1 MSAPRLRPVR
11 VGAPTTRHRS
21 AATLV
26 GVVLLALSGCGGPD
40 GLAAEPRQLV
50 FTPARTRLE
59 LHLHNHGAA
68 ATALSRIR
76 IDPRDKDWGAFTID
90 DRTLPREVA
99 AGDAAVLHLAV
110 DRDHFEKRG
119 QSRAG
124 QARLH
129 LMVDGTPRSIDL
141 KFVPDDPAQALRG
154 ALLRF
159 AILAA
164 AAGFAWTLAR
174 RARRSLP
181 AWPAWLPALVL
192 LAALPW
198 GPGVCPDLLTQH
210 LSAAD
215 VEQCADGR
223 GGAPLALLPA
233 REALLAYLV
242 ALAAAALGRLA
253 HAVSGGSSLAP
264 AVRLASRDLALALA
278 FAGPL
283 LVFGTLDA
291 ATLIAEQQI
300 VLLPGIPRWG
310 IFVQPLSA
318 AVAIA
323 VAAAP
328 IASTAERI
336 GVAAAIALF
345 FLGGH
350 HLPLVSA
357 GSLPHAAILALA
369 AATLAAK
376 IAAISWLIG
385 RLHRLPQGS
394 RARARLLR
402 VERAGLPI
410 AVASVLVTSAYAL
423 WR

>member
-1 MSAPRLRPVR
+1 MIARAL
-11 VGAPTTRHRS
+11 
-21 AATLV
+21 AAAVLV
-26 GVVLLALSGCGGPD
+26 AALSGCGGPD
-40 GLAAEPRQLV
+40 GLAAEPRELV

-59 LHLHNHGAA
+59 LRLYNHGDVPI
-68 ATALSRIR
+68 ALSRNR
-76 IDPRDKDWGAFTID
+76 IDPRDRDWGAFTIV

-99 AGDAAVLHLAV
+99 AGDAAVLHLVV
-110 DRDHFEKRG
+110 DGDHFEKRG

-129 LMVDGTPRSIDL
+129 LLVDGTPRSIDL
-141 KFVPDDPAQALRG
+141 KFTPGDPAQSLRG

-164 AAGFAWTLAR
+164 VAGLAWASAR
-174 RARRSLP
+174 RTRRPLP
-181 AWPAWLPALVL
+181 AWPAWLPALVI
-192 LAALPW
+192 LAVLPW
-198 GPGVCPDLLTQH
+198 GPGICPDALSQP

-223 GGAPLALLPA
+223 GGAPLVLLPA
-233 REALLAYLV
+233 SEALLAYLI
-242 ALAAAALGRLA
+242 ALAAAGLGRLA
-253 HAVSGGSSLAP
+253 HAVNGGSALAP

-283 LVFGTLDA
+283 LAFGTLSA

-310 IFVQPLSA
+310 ILVQPLA
-318 AVAIA
+318 AVAAIA

-328 IASTAERI
+328 IASKAERL

-369 AATLAAK
+369 AASLAAK
-376 IAAISWLIG
+376 IAATYWLLG
-385 RLHRLPQGS
+385 RLHGLPQGS

-402 VERAGLPI
+402 VERAGLPLAI
-410 AVASVLVTSAYAL
+410 IGVLVTSAYAL